1 MEILNW
7 RDGTYTGNVIG
18 TFDIY
23 LGPKWGM
30 TFKNFKLIMTK
41 KGYPILAFPSYSIP
55 AEGDKKTWIPYMDLT
70 PEKRE
75 SFTKEVMELVKPFAQ
90 KRLSIHGQ
98 GEF

>member
-7 RDGTYTGNVIG
+7 HDGTFTSNIIG

-23 LGPKWGM
+23 LGQKWGV
-30 TFKNFKLIMTK
+30 TFKNFKLIFSK
-41 KGYPILAFPSYSIP
+41 KGYPILAFPSYSIQGV
-55 AEGDKKTWIPYMDLT
+55 GDKKTWIPYIELS

-75 SFTKEVMELVKPFAQ
+75 TFTKEVMELVKPFAARRMALH
-90 KRLSIHGQ
+90 KG